1 MFLPVHYYSLFPA
14 TLQIVHHLTYLSC
27 FYLYAIIHY
36 FLPHYPFDLFIMFLP
51 VRYYSLFPA
60 TLQIVHHLV
69 FYVQGLSDLSSVYK
83 QQIILLND

>member
-1 MFLPVHYYSLFPA
+1 
-14 TLQIVHHLTYLSC
+14 
-27 FYLYAIIHY
+27 
-36 FLPHYPFDLFIMFLP
+36 MFLP
-51 VRYYSLFPA
+51 VRYSLFPA

>member
-1 MFLPVHYYSLFPA
+1 MFSN
-14 TLQIVHHLTYLSC
+14 
-27 FYLYAIIHY
+27 
-36 FLPHYPFDLFIMFLP
+36 FDLFIMFLP
-51 VRYYSLFPA
+51 VLYSLFPA

>member
-1 MFLPVHYYSLFPA
+1 MLLFIISCHITNCTPFDLFIMFLPVHYYSLFPA

-27 FYLYAIIHY
+27 FHLYFIHY

-60 TLQIVHHLV
+60 TLQIVHHLT
-69 FYVQGLSDLSSVYK
+69 Y
-83 QQIILLND
+83 